1 VTSIGKSP
9 ARAAARDRA
18 KSIAFAAPAVRRV
31 ASWIG
36 WAAVVQAAVWCRA
49 QGPIQLRNVTSNSG
63 IDFCHTDGSSG
74 RHYIV
79 EYVASGLATFDY
91 DGDGLVDIY
100 FLNGQPLP
108 GTKVD
113 VPPKNHLYRNLGGW
127 RFEDVTDRA
136 GVGRAGYG
144 LGVAV
149 ADYDNDGWSDIYV
162 SNFGPNVLFRNRGNG
177 AFEDATAQ
185 AGVARGDKVGAGVAF
200 LDVDRDGDVDL
211 YVSNYIKFRYEL
223 HVPVSSGGRGMYHG
237 PRAYDPEPDQLFH
250 NNGDGTFTDAS
261 GPSGIGALAGP
272 GMGMV
277 CGDFD
282 GDGDTDVFVLNDVF
296 RNFYFENDGTGRFRE
311 VGVQNGTSYNVYGQE
326 NGNMGV
332 DCGDYDN
339 DGRLDLFVTTY
350 QTEPVMLLRNLGAG
364 LFEDVTLR
372 TRAGQGSFNQVKW
385 GCGFVD
391 FDNDGHKD
399 IFMALGHLQDFV
411 EHFDDTTTYDAAPVL
426 LRNTGRGTF
435 VNVSAS
441 AGDGLRVRSV
451 GRGAAFDDLDN
462 DGRVDV
468 VILNSRR
475 PPTVLRNESP
485 GGNHWI
491 QVRVRGV
498 KTNRD
503 GIGAQVRVVAH
514 DLAQIAEV
522 HSGRGYQSD
531 FGARLHFGLGGR
543 TTIDRIEVRWMG
555 GGTDV
560 WENVAADQILVVT
573 EGASREGPPAR
584 LAPGARNQ
592 PPHPVASHAR

>member
-1 VTSIGKSP
+1 MVASP
-9 ARAAARDRA
+9 ARIVRSLRGGW
-18 KSIAFAAPAVRRV
+18 IASASGAMRSL

-36 WAAVVQAAVWCRA
+36 WSLLFSVPGWCHA
-49 QGPIQLRNVTSNSG
+49 QGPIQLRNVTPNTG

-100 FLNGQPLP
+100 FLNGQPLL
-108 GTKVD
+108 GTKVEIL
-113 VPPKNHLYRNLGGW
+113 PKNHLYRNLGGW
-127 RFEDVTDRA
+127 KFEDVTDRA

-144 LGVAV
+144 LGVAA
-149 ADYDNDGWSDIYV
+149 ADYDNDGLPDVYV
-162 SNFGPNVLFRNRGNG
+162 SNFGPNILFKNLGNG
-177 AFEDATAQ
+177 TFEDVTAR

-200 LDVDRDGDVDL
+200 LDADRDGALDL
-211 YVSNYIKFRYEL
+211 YVSNYVKFRFEL
-223 HVPVSSGGRGMYHG
+223 HVPVSSGGRGLYHG
-237 PRAYDPEPDQLFH
+237 PREYDPEPDQLFR
-250 NNGDGTFTDAS
+250 NNGDGTFTDVSFA
-261 GPSGIGALAGP
+261 SGIGALAGP

-296 RNFYFENDGTGRFRE
+296 RNFYFENNGSGTFRE
-311 VGVQNGTSYNVYGQE
+311 VGVQNGTAYNVYGQE

-350 QTEPVMLLRNLGAG
+350 QTEHVMLLRNLGAG
-364 LFEDVTLR
+364 LFEDVTFR
-372 TRAGQGSFNQVKW
+372 TRAGQGSFNHVKW

-399 IFMALGHLQDFV
+399 IFLALGHLQDFV
-411 EHFDDTTTYDAAPVL
+411 EHFDDTTSYDARPVL
-426 LRNTGRGTF
+426 LRNNGRGGF
-435 VNVSAS
+435 VNVSATS
-441 AGDGLRVRSV
+441 GDGLQVSSV

-462 DGRVDV
+462 DGRIDV

-475 PPTVLRNESP
+475 PPTILRNESP

-491 QVRVRGV
+491 QLLLRGM

-503 GIGAQVRVVAH
+503 GIGAQVRVVAG
-514 DLAQIAEV
+514 DLTQIDEV
-522 HSGRGYQSD
+522 HSGRGYQSH
-531 FGARLHFGLGGR
+531 FGTRLHFGLGPR
-543 TTIDRIEVRWMG
+543 TTIDRIEVRWIG

-560 WENVAADQILVVT
+560 WENVAVDQLHVLT
-573 EGASREGPPAR
+573 EGTSR
-584 LAPGARNQ
+584 
-592 PPHPVASHAR
+592 

>member
-1 VTSIGKSP
+1 MTPLNP
-9 ARAAARDRA
+9 APGHRTASRRKRPRVSAAWSARFLA
-18 KSIAFAAPAVRRV
+18 G
-31 ASWIG
+31 WLG
-36 WAAVVQAAVWCRA
+36 WATVLQAALPGLA
-49 QGPIQLRNVTSNSG
+49 EGPILLRNVTANSG
-63 IDFCHTDGSSG
+63 IDFRHTDGSSG

-79 EYVASGLATFDY
+79 EYVASGMATFDY

-113 VPPKNHLYRNLGGW
+113 VLPKNHLYRNLGGW
-127 RFEDVTDRA
+127 RFEDVTERA

-144 LGVAV
+144 LGVAT
-149 ADYDNDGWSDIYV
+149 ADYDNDGWADIYV
-162 SNFGPNVLFRNRGNG
+162 SNFGPNVLFQNRGDG
-177 AFEDATAQ
+177 TFVDVTSR
-185 AGVARGDKVGAGVAF
+185 AGVARGDKVGAGVSF
-200 LDVDRDGDVDL
+200 LDVDRDGNVDL
-211 YVSNYIKFRYEL
+211 YVSNYVKFRYEL

-237 PRAYDPEPDQLFH
+237 PRQYDPEPDQLFR
-250 NNGDGTFTDAS
+250 NNGDGTFTDIS
-261 GPSGIGALAGP
+261 GPSNIGAFGGP

-296 RNFYFENDGTGRFRE
+296 RNFYFENDGQGRFHE
-311 VGVQNGTSYNVYGQE
+311 VGVQNGTAYNVYGQE

-364 LFEDVTLR
+364 LFEDATLR
-372 TRAGQGSFNQVKW
+372 ARAAQGSFNQVKW

-391 FDNDGHKD
+391 FDNDGHRD
-399 IFMALGHLQDFV
+399 IFLALGHLQDFV
-411 EHFDDTTTYDAAPVL
+411 EHFDDTTSYDATPVL

-435 VNVSAS
+435 VNVSEFS
-441 AGDGLRVRSV
+441 GDGLRVRSV

-475 PPTVLRNESP
+475 PPTILRNESP

-491 QVRVRGV
+491 QLRLRSV

-503 GIGAQVRVVAH
+503 GIGAQVRVVAQ
-514 DLAQIAEV
+514 DLAQLAEV

-543 TTIDRIEVRWMG
+543 ATIDRIEVRWIG

-560 WENVAADQILVVT
+560 WEDVAADQILVVT
-573 EGASREGPPAR
+573 EGTSREGPPAR
-584 LAPGARNQ
+584 LAPRGRAESQ
-592 PPHPVASHAR
+592 APAGHPS

>member
-1 VTSIGKSP
+1 MPKSRWQFLGAPLAWLVVTLG
-9 ARAAARDRA
+9 
-18 KSIAFAAPAVRRV
+18 
-31 ASWIG
+31 
-36 WAAVVQAAVWCRA
+36 QA
-49 QGPIQLRNVTSNSG
+49 QGPIQLRNVTPQTG
-63 IDFCHTDGSSG
+63 IGFRHTDGSSG

-79 EYVASGLATFDY
+79 EYVASGMATFDY

-113 VPPKNHLYRNLGGW
+113 VPPKNHLYRNLAGW
-127 RFEDVTDRA
+127 KFEDATDRA

-149 ADYDNDGWSDIYV
+149 GDYDNDGLPDVYV
-162 SNFGPNVLFRNRGNG
+162 SNFGPNVLYRNRGDG
-177 AFEDATAQ
+177 SFVDVTAQ
-185 AGVARGDKVGAGVAF
+185 AGVARGDKVGAGVSF
-200 LDVDRDGDVDL
+200 LDIDGDGELDL

-223 HVPVSSGGRGMYHG
+223 HVPVASGGRGMYHG
-237 PRAYDPEPDQLFH
+237 PREYDPEPDQLFR
-250 NNGDGTFTDAS
+250 NNGDGAFTDVS
-261 GPSGIGALAGP
+261 VRSGIGSLAGP

-296 RNFYFENDGTGRFRE
+296 RNFYFENDGTGNFRE
-311 VGVQNGTSYNVYGQE
+311 IGVQNGTSYNVYGQE

-350 QTEPVMLLRNLGAG
+350 QAEPVMLLKNLGAG
-364 LFEDVTLR
+364 LFDDATLR
-372 TRAGQGSFNQVKW
+372 SGAAQGSFNQVKW
-385 GCGFVD
+385 GCGLVD

-411 EHFDDTTTYDAAPVL
+411 EHFDDTTTYDSAPVL

-435 VNVSAS
+435 VNVSDS
-441 AGDGLRVRSV
+441 SGDGLKVKSV

-462 DGRVDV
+462 DGRIDV
-468 VILNSRR
+468 VVLNSRR
-475 PPTVLRNESP
+475 PPTMLRNESP
-485 GGNHWI
+485 GGNHWL
-491 QVRVRGV
+491 QVRLRGV

-503 GIGAQVRVVAH
+503 GVGARVRVVSG
-514 DLAQIAEV
+514 DLVQVDEV
-522 HSGRGYQSD
+522 HSGRGYQSH
-531 FGARLHFGLGGR
+531 FGSRLHFGLGR
-543 TTIDRIEVRWMG
+543 RATVDRIEVRWIG

-560 WENVAADQILVVT
+560 LENVAGDRILTIT
-573 EGASREGPPAR
+573 EGGREEG
-584 LAPGARNQ
+584 
-592 PPHPVASHAR
+592 

>member
-1 VTSIGKSP
+1 VIPLNGRP
-9 ARAAARDRA
+9 VRAVARDRIR
-18 KSIAFAAPAVRRV
+18 SIASEGRAVRPV
-31 ASWIG
+31 SLWIA
-36 WAAVVQAAVWCRA
+36 WMAVLPGALWCHA
-49 QGPIQLRNVTSNSG
+49 QGPIQLRNVTARTG

-91 DGDGLVDIY
+91 DGDGRIDIY
-100 FLNGQPLP
+100 FLNGQPLL
-108 GTKVD
+108 GTQVD

-127 RFEDVTDRA
+127 RFEEVTDRA

-149 ADYDNDGWSDIYV
+149 ADYDNDGLPDLYV
-162 SNFGPNVLFRNRGNG
+162 SNFGPNVLFRNRGDG
-177 AFEDATAQ
+177 AFVDVTDQ
-185 AGVARGDKVGAGVAF
+185 AGVARGDKVGAGVSF
-200 LDVDRDGDVDL
+200 LDFDRDGNVDL
-211 YVSNYIKFRYEL
+211 YVSNYVKFRYEL

-237 PRAYDPEPDQLFH
+237 PRAYDPEPDQLFR
-250 NNGDGTFTDAS
+250 NNGDGTFADVS
-261 GPSGIGALAGP
+261 DSSGIAALAGP

-296 RNFYFENDGTGRFRE
+296 RNFYFENDGTGKFRE
-311 VGVQNGTSYNVYGQE
+311 IGVQNGTAYNVYGQE

-350 QTEPVMLLRNLGAG
+350 QTEPVMLLRNLGTG

-372 TRAGQGSFNQVKW
+372 TRAAQGSFNQVKW

-411 EHFDDTTTYDAAPVL
+411 EHFDDTTSYDAAPVL

-435 VNVSAS
+435 VNVSDS
-441 AGDGLRVRSV
+441 SGDGLRARSV

-485 GGNHWI
+485 GGNHWV
-491 QVRVRGV
+491 QVRLRGV
-498 KTNRD
+498 KTNR
-503 GIGAQVRVVAH
+503 GGVGAQVRVVAQ

-531 FGARLHFGLGGR
+531 FGARLHFGLGSR
-543 TTIDRIEVRWMG
+543 TTIDRIEVRWLG
-555 GGTDV
+555 GGTEV
-560 WENVAADQILVVT
+560 WENVAVDQMVVLT
-573 EGASREGPPAR
+573 EGTSQKGPPGR
-584 LAPGARNQ
+584 ESQGGRNDR
-592 PPHPVASHAR
+592 VNTDASATQ